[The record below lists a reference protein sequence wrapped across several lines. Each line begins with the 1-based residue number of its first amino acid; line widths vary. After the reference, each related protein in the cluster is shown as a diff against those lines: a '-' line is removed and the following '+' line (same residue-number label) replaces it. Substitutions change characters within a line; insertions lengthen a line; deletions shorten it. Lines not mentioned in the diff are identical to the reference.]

1 MITLVFGMDVCMG
14 DMIYHFDNVSWPK
27 LMIKKR
33 SEHYVKLNGKLK

>member
-14 DMIYHFDNVSWPK
+14 DMIYHFDNVSWPND
-27 LMIKKR
+27 KKR